1 MFDSEYFKNL
11 LNETTALM
19 AKKGLQEEGGDEAEA
34 RIESNVAALKYLARG
49 ITDEE
54 VRSKTLKRIDRLCL
68 EPEEFEVSEIRNR
81 GKGSG
86 AERTSGCSDRMER
99 DILEYSKK
107 LHGKALKF
115 AESVD
120 LDGKVLREVTDKMS
134 KNLIGT
140 SSALRSLRMDGHS
153 IPVLRILVSAMVI
166 FVVMYF
172 VIRFL

>member
-19 AKKGLQEEGGDEAEA
+19 ANKASQEGGEDEAEA
-34 RIESNVAALKYLARG
+34 RIESNIAALKYLAKE

-54 VRSKTLKRIDRLCL
+54 VRNKTLKRIDLLCL

-81 GKGSG
+81 GKALGIRMSN
-86 AERTSGCSDRMER
+86 ECSERMER
-99 DILEYSKK
+99 DILEYSKR
-107 LHGKALKF
+107 LHGKVKKF

-120 LDGKVLREVTDKMS
+120 LDSKVLREVTDKMS
-134 KNLIGT
+134 KNLAGT
-140 SSALRSLRMDGHS
+140 SSALRSLRMDGQNV
-153 IPVLRILVSAMVI
+153 PVLRILVSAMAI

-172 VIRFL
+172 IIRFL